1 MAATTTAGT
10 QEVALKGGAAAAAVV
25 AAAEKRLADA
35 RAAAAAAAAE
45 APPPA
50 ALRDGPTLADRRAA
64 AEESV
69 ATLTASLDALTKHLD
84 AAERAAKAADAK
96 ASLLAELA
104 AALSPYASAGAA
116 LRPEAAGDPVGAAA
130 AAAALRAEL
139 AAADGGGGGGVRSV
153 GDAAGAGGV
162 LDAAADLLDARAREA
177 GADLAAAF
185 DTLLVV
191 RSGGVSLHPGAAVA
205 DALAS
210 VGGLPTALASVADRF
225 RAGRVAAALRAATAF
240 FDTDAGGGEVRYE
253 WVLPPKGAPPP
264 AGRGGPPPPP
274 LEWEPADREAAGAE
288 VGVDDWAAMAA
299 EPAVANACARAL
311 RLLDSTVTVV
321 LGGGHARP
329 AVDAWT
335 GWALND
341 FFAPRAVLG
350 RSPEGLA
357 RRVTAAAAASRVL
370 ETALGARRRK
380 AADGGA
386 AGSEKGGHSGEEEEL
401 TLAVQ
406 PGVLEAQIAGE
417 LRAQA
422 LLDARRS
429 VSRFADA
436 AAALAAGGGTSSALV
451 PVPDAVARAHPD
463 LVGCRY
469 SASASGVRDVA
480 ARTVRAAVAAT
491 RSGSAV
497 VGGALAAAAAD
508 AVAAPAR
515 DVPLQYG
522 EELGGGAPPAL
533 RLAAVHYVDCR
544 VLSAAA
550 GALATAASPTVA
562 DAAGALGGAANT
574 LSAAADAAVAAVVAD
589 ATAAIRAGVSAAG
602 GAAGDLGAY
611 GTLAGLARSAGL
623 RSAVTALRA
632 PVGAWAGLAPPPA
645 VRALAGVLGAAYLNA
660 LADATRGCP
669 DISEAACDVLT
680 GVLQDGL
687 SAAAG
692 VMECVP
698 EGGAGGGGGAAAAA
712 AFPPALAGGGAAYAA
727 AVARA
732 GAVVRVLNARMED
745 IIGAFRAGQYGDA
758 LSRADVEAYVTAIF
772 EDSPLRAQ
780 FLADLDAP
788 EEDGDDWGWK

>member
-10 QEVALKGGAAAAAVV
+10 Q
-25 AAAEKRLADA
+25 
-35 RAAAAAAAAE
+35 
-45 APPPA
+45 
-50 ALRDGPTLADRRAA
+50 
-64 AEESV
+64 EESV

-429 VSRFADA
+429 
-436 AAALAAGGGTSSALV
+436 
-451 PVPDAVARAHPD
+451 
-463 LVGCRY
+463 
-469 SASASGVRDVA
+469 
-480 ARTVRAAVAAT
+480 
-491 RSGSAV
+491 
-497 VGGALAAAAAD
+497 
-508 AVAAPAR
+508 
-515 DVPLQYG
+515 YG

-602 GAAGDLGAY
+602 GAAGDLGA
-611 GTLAGLARSAGL
+611 
-623 RSAVTALRA
+623 
-632 PVGAWAGLAPPPA
+632 
-645 VRALAGVLGAAYLNA
+645 
-660 LADATRGCP
+660 
-669 DISEAACDVLT
+669 
-680 GVLQDGL
+680 
-687 SAAAG
+687 
-692 VMECVP
+692 
-698 EGGAGGGGGAAAAA
+698 
-712 AFPPALAGGGAAYAA
+712 
-727 AVARA
+727 
-732 GAVVRVLNARMED
+732 
-745 IIGAFRAGQYGDA
+745 
-758 LSRADVEAYVTAIF
+758 ADVEAYVTAIF